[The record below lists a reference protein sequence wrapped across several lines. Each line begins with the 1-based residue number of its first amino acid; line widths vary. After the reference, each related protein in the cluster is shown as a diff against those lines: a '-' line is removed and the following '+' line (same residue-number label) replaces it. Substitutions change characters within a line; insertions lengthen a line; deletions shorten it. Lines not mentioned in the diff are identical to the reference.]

1 MKNNKPLVTT
11 PFWRDNRIIP
21 ILLQLLFVL
30 VVLLAGFYFISNAI
44 AGLDRIGI
52 KLGFSFLKNPASF
65 SIGESLIDYTP
76 SDSYGRAIVVGILNT
91 IKVSIIG
98 IFFASILGTIIGI
111 ARISNNWLA
120 RQFANLYIEIIRNT
134 PLLVQI
140 FIWYFAVFL
149 ELPKV
154 KDSIKLPGGIYLSN
168 RGTAIPWFK
177 ANTSL
182 SLWIV
187 FIIIGILLA
196 IVFWKIKL
204 TAQIKTGKRKYPGIW
219 SIGSFFLT
227 LLVALLVIREAPVS
241 IDYPTLGKF
250 NFQGGH
256 IITPEFSSILVGL
269 VLYTATYIGEIVRGG
284 ILSVSKGQ
292 IEAAKALGLKNSTTL
307 RLVIFPQAIRVIIP
321 PVTSQYLNLA
331 KNSSLAVAI
340 GYPDL
345 VSVGGTVLNQTG
357 RAVEMITVMILVY
370 LSMSLFTSFI
380 MNMFNKH
387 TQLVER

>member
-321 PVTSQYLNLA
+321 PVTSQ
-331 KNSSLAVAI
+331 
-340 GYPDL
+340 
-345 VSVGGTVLNQTG
+345 
-357 RAVEMITVMILVY
+357 
-370 LSMSLFTSFI
+370 
-380 MNMFNKH
+380 
-387 TQLVER
+387 